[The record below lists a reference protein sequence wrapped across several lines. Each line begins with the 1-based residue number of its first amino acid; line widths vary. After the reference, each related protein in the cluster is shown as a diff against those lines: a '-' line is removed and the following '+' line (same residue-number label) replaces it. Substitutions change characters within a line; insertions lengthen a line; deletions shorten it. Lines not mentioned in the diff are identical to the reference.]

1 MTRTL
6 KRQKNCLAA
15 LARTLPTCQP
25 GNPLQQP
32 GVQRR
37 LHKACRVWVQAAFE
51 KAVHAPEGGTSLA
64 KLGVEPGPLG
74 TPAQFS
80 AMVSADSRRW
90 AGIIHD
96 R

>member
-1 MTRTL
+1 M
-6 KRQKNCLAA
+6 
-15 LARTLPTCQP
+15 
-25 GNPLQQP
+25 
-32 GVQRR
+32 R
-37 LHKACRVWVQAAFE
+37 LRWW
-51 KAVHAPEGGTSLA
+51 TSLA